1 MSSHKH
7 PVEMLFQWAREC
19 PDKPWLHQPT
29 GGSLV
34 SYTWKQAADMI
45 GSMAAAMKA
54 QGWPPGSCIAICG
67 INTAHWF
74 MTDLAAQLAG
84 LVPVGLY
91 PKQAT
96 RMTRYILEH
105 CEAKAIFVGPMPDA
119 EEFMLGIPPGIPKIA
134 FPYHGTPACDTDW
147 DRFRAGHAPIRE
159 YRRPSPETVMM
170 LVYTSGTTGNPKGVM
185 MTYGNLEFV
194 GAEFLDKV
202 FKAGPD
208 ERFFSYLPLAHLLE
222 RAGGL
227 GGSLYSCADVFFL
240 EELDRDKV
248 LQVLRSAAPTRFVA
262 IPLIWTRFHS
272 SLAAKIPERWLRR
285 LVRLPLLGAFLRRRL
300 LSLIGLQNVRT
311 AFSGG
316 APLPRSTY
324 EFFRDVFGIEIFE
337 AYGQTENSAYC
348 SIRLAGEF
356 RPGSVGKPLPNAGFR
371 LSPEGEIQVKHP
383 GVMAGY
389 YKDPEQTRAAFTED
403 GWLRTGDKGRLD
415 TDGHLYISGRF
426 KEIFKTLKGKYV
438 APAPIE
444 LALARNTDIDQLCLV
459 GAGLTQPVM
468 LLTLSADARRKSR
481 EALGVAL
488 LAGMTEVNATL
499 EDHERIAKLVVAAEE
514 WTIEN
519 GFMTPTM
526 KVKRD
531 VIERHYGGVVEREAR
546 NRGKTLV
553 WLEAMPAAATAATVG
568 EPAHVVQA

>member
-1 MSSHKH
+1 MSRHLH
-7 PVEMLFQWAREC
+7 PVEMLFKWAREC

-29 GGSLV
+29 NGSMV
-34 SYTWKQAADMI
+34 SYTWAQAAEMV
-45 GSMAAAMKA
+45 GRMAAAMKA
-54 QGWPPGSCIAICG
+54 QGWEPGSCIAICG

-74 MTDLAAQLAG
+74 MADLAAQLAG
-84 LVPVGLY
+84 YVPVGLY
-91 PKQAT
+91 PKQAPK
-96 RMTRYILEH
+96 MTRYIMRH
-105 CEAKAIFVGPMPDA
+105 CEAKALFVGPMPEADD
-119 EEFMLGIPPGIPKIA
+119 FMLGIPAGIPRIR
-134 FPYHGTPACDTDW
+134 FPYQGTPAGGVSW
-147 DRFRAGHAPIRE
+147 DEFCAGFEPIRE
-159 YRRPSPETVMM
+159 YTRPSPDTVMM

-194 GAEFLDKV
+194 GSELLDKV

-227 GGSLYSCADVFFL
+227 GGSLYSCAEVFFL
-240 EELDRDKV
+240 EELDREKV
-248 LQVLRSAAPTRFVA
+248 LEVLRSAAPTRFVA
-262 IPLIWTRFHS
+262 IPLIWTRFHT
-272 SLAAKIPERWLRR
+272 SLAAKVPEHWLRR
-285 LVRLPLLGAFLRRRL
+285 LVRLPLLGPWLRRRL

-316 APLPRSTY
+316 APLPRATY
-324 EFFRDVFGIEIFE
+324 EFFRDIFDIEIFE

-348 SIRLAGEF
+348 SMRLAGEF
-356 RPGSVGKPLPNAGFR
+356 RPGSVGKPLENAGFR

-389 YKDPEQTRAAFTED
+389 YKDPEQTRKAFTED
-403 GWLRTGDKGRLD
+403 GWLKTGDKGYLD
-415 TDGHLYISGRF
+415 ADGHLYISGRI

-444 LALARNTDIDQLCLV
+444 LAMARNTDIDQSCLV
-459 GAGLTQPVM
+459 GVGLTQPI
-468 LLTLSADARRKSR
+468 LLVSLTAEARKKSR
-481 EALGVAL
+481 DAVAQKLIGDMEA
-488 LAGMTEVNATL
+488 VNSGC
-499 EDHERIAKLVVAAEE
+499 EDHEQIAQVLVVAEE

-531 VIERHYGGVVEREAR
+531 VIERHYSAAVTREAAKR
-546 NRGKTLV
+546 KQSLA
-553 WLEAMPAAATAATVG
+553 WLDPMPAAAA
-568 EPAHVVQA
+568 PADLEAEHVLQN